1 MWQTI
6 NGLIDQKT
14 PKGLEV
20 FCYV

>member
-1 MWQTI
+1 MWQTL